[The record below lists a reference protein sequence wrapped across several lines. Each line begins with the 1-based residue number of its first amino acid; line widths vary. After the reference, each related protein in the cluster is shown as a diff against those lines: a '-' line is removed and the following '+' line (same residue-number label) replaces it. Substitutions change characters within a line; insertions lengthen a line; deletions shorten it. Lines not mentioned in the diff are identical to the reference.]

1 MTGVGIGPAGRLEE
15 PALTAGAATKIRV
28 LPAADLRVAALLT
41 RTKPPP
47 TQRGSERVAQV
58 VEHVTFNHGVEGSS
72 PSALTNPRHLERL
85 AYFVCSFADM
95 P

>member
-1 MTGVGIGPAGRLEE
+1 MTAV
-15 PALTAGAATKIRV
+15 
-28 LPAADLRVAALLT
+28 ALLT

-72 PSALTNPRHLERL
+72 PSALTMKIIVQPGHIGNTR
-85 AYFVCSFADM
+85 SDGTDN
-95 P
+95 